1 MHPSNRRADGA
12 RINRR
17 KNRHGTFWE
26 DGYPSRLSLHQCV
39 VYIDLN
45 MVRAGMV
52 KHPRA
57 REHSGYREIH
67 KPPSRYLS
75 DTFAAHCRSLSN
87 PSGVSKFDL
96 QGLMH

>member
-12 RINRR
+12 RNRR

-45 MVRAGMV
+45 MVRAEWSSI
-52 KHPRA
+52 RA
-57 REHSGYREIH
+57 HGNTAGIARFTSRLAAIYPIRLLPIAGLYRI
-67 KPPSRYLS
+67 
-75 DTFAAHCRSLSN
+75 T
-87 PSGVSKFDL
+87 SGVSKFDL